1 MGPRAIIWTPRRGVS
16 WCYQDDFHVTSNF
29 SWPANTD
36 LEAELTGQS
45 VTSRVCPPWGSPNDM
60 TDRLKRK
67 TETCKLIRLDSWF
80 SPPPKPNYRW
90 MYNIQESTVPSEVLR
105 KTTCTSGKENDL
117 FPPHWPQTHF
127 RIGVQIWNPSVLI
140 NPVWK
145 HANKHLT
152 SVQRFRHLFCA
163 VKFSLWR
170 SGPLYTT
177 RLKPWL
183 ARAPSVRAMEPMA
196 EGWKINVGHF
206 TNK

>member
-1 MGPRAIIWTPRRGVS
+1 MILNNIHSIFLLKGSKANSFRFFFSWFWGGPRHSLTTHGPLKKMDGRQQMGPRAIIWTPRRGVS

-117 FPPHWPQTHF
+117 FPH
-127 RIGVQIWNPSVLI
+127 IDL
-140 NPVWK
+140 K
-145 HANKHLT
+145 HISGLGSKFEILQFWSILFESTLT
-152 SVQRFRHLFCA
+152 N
-163 VKFSLWR
+163 
-170 SGPLYTT
+170 T
-177 RLKPWL
+177 
-183 ARAPSVRAMEPMA
+183 
-196 EGWKINVGHF
+196 
-206 TNK
+206 